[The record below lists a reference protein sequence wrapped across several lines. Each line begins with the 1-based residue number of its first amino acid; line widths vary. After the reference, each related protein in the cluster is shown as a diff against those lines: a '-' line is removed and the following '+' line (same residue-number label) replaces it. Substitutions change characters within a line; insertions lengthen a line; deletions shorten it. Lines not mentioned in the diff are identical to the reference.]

1 MREEEK
7 LVLAALLHDI
17 GKFAWRTG
25 WERRIAHERYSK
37 KLAEAFLPEN
47 FKDCLDLIGAH
58 HERVGV
64 KAEDEKLLWALRIAD
79 FLSSGEREKVTEKL
93 DEEEKERPP
102 LLIPIISEVFEEGPG
117 DLSIPLEEL
126 KLDETIF
133 PVKKGVAFHKDY
145 LDLLRKFGR
154 EAKKFR
160 YSRQSFEPFLLT
172 LLSFLHK
179 YTWCMPS
186 AYWTP
191 KGEIRRDVP
200 LYEHL
205 RLTAALSL
213 ALYKCLDEE
222 DLRRL
227 YAFGKERKW
236 DKFEKPVASLIAGD
250 VCGIQ
255 RFIYTVAQRRVALAL
270 KGRSIY
276 LRLLADGASRWLLK
290 KLNLLPTNLVY
301 CSGGNF
307 LILSHALKDEEFEE
321 IKKEFEGRLFDIRK
335 GELYIALAKFD
346 LLPSHFIMPE
356 EGPHPLSGVLQKLW
370 GEGMARAK
378 GRKFASILGERD
390 VLDLGWEGGSEER
403 GFCRICRSEEDIKES
418 KILKLYEEA
427 AEVCGFCEEVMKLAM
442 DARNARFLIIT
453 SRNAAEEGIEI
464 LDFRYQ
470 FAREE
475 KAVEHP
481 KTPAAISI
489 LNDTNFLPENFPP
502 DRAYTFDFL
511 NVLAPIDER
520 GIKPFEK
527 MAEGA
532 RHREE
537 VIGEERDYG
546 LKRLG
551 VLKLDGDNIGKIF
564 EEGLGG
570 RLTLGRFAALS
581 SALRLFFEGYV
592 EKLARDISRED
603 IYTIYSGGDDLLFV
617 GPWNKMLD
625 LAIKIQEAYRSYCC
639 KNPKFTLSGSLFLS
653 DPHHPLYLMTYE
665 AGRLCNV
672 AKGKEKALE
681 LRRLKNGRIK
691 REEIRGEKNA
701 LAFLERVWSWKE
713 MEKAKG
719 LCEDLKE
726 IWRRS
731 PHEIRPL
738 LVLMQRAFEEWR
750 LQEREERK
758 FLGRW
763 CWFLTWHIA
772 RREEWQAHTALKRLL
787 ELVDQGEIKL
797 LGLTGRWLEF
807 ETRRWEDEK

>member
-1 MREEEK
+1 MKEEEK

-25 WERRIAHERYSK
+25 WVRTVAHERYSK

-47 FKDCLDLIGAH
+47 FRDCLDLIGAH
-58 HERVGV
+58 HERAGV
-64 KAEDEKLLWALRIAD
+64 KAEEEKLLWALRAAD
-79 FLSSGEREKVTEKL
+79 FLSSGEREKVAEKL

-133 PVKKGVAFHKDY
+133 PVKRAEAFHGDY
-145 LDLLRKFGR
+145 LGLLRKFGK

-160 YSRQSFEPFLLT
+160 NSRQSFEHFLLT

-191 KGEIRRDVP
+191 KGEVRRDVP

-213 ALYKCLDEE
+213 ALYKCLDKE

-227 YAFGKERKW
+227 YALGRERKW
-236 DKFEKPVASLIAGD
+236 DKFEKHVASLIAGD

-255 RFIYTVAQRRVALAL
+255 RFIYTVAQRKVALAL

-290 KLNLLPTNLVY
+290 RLELFPTNLIY

-307 LILSHALKDEEFEE
+307 LILSHVLKDEEFEKT
-321 IKKEFEGRLFDIRK
+321 KKEFEARLFDIRK
-335 GELYIALAKFD
+335 GGLYIALAKTD
-346 LLPSHFIMPE
+346 LRPSHFIMPE
-356 EGPHPLSGVLQKLW
+356 EGPHPLSGALQELW
-370 GEGMARAK
+370 GEGIARAK
-378 GRKFASILGERD
+378 GRKFASLLREKD
-390 VLDLGWEGGSEER
+390 VFDLGWEGGSEEK
-403 GFCRICRSEEDIKES
+403 GFCRVCRSEEDVKDS
-418 KILKLYEEA
+418 KILELYEEA
-427 AEVCGFCEEVMKLAM
+427 AEVCGFCERVMELAVE
-442 DARNARFLIIT
+442 ARNARFLIMT
-453 SRNAAEEGIEI
+453 PRDATGEGIEI
-464 LDFRYQ
+464 LDFRYR
-470 FAREE
+470 FAGEE
-475 KAVEHP
+475 KDVKQL
-481 KTPAAISI
+481 KTPAVISI
-489 LNDTNFLPENFPP
+489 LNDTNFLPENLPP

-511 NVLAPIDER
+511 NVLAPIDEK

-532 RHREE
+532 RRREE
-537 VIGEERDYG
+537 VAGEERDYG

-551 VLKLDGDNIGKIF
+551 VLKLDGDNIADIF
-564 EEGLGG
+564 EKGLGG

-592 EKLARDISRED
+592 EKLARDISQED

-625 LAIKIQEAYRSYCC
+625 LAMKIREAYRSYCC
-639 KNPKFTLSGSLFLS
+639 WNPKFTLSGGLFLS
-653 DPHHPLYLMTYE
+653 DPHYPLYLMTHE
-665 AGRLCNV
+665 AGRLCSV
-672 AKGKEKALE
+672 AKGKEKVLE

-691 REEIRGEKNA
+691 GEEIKGGKNS
-701 LAFLERVWSWKE
+701 LAFLERVWGWE
-713 MEKAKG
+713 EIEEARG
-719 LCEDLKE
+719 LCEDLRG
-726 IWRRS
+726 IWRES
-731 PHEIRPL
+731 PHEVRPL
-738 LVLMQRAFEEWR
+738 LILMQRAFEEWR

-758 FLGRW
+758 FMGRW

-772 RREEWQAHTALKRLL
+772 RRGDWQRGGTLRRLL
-787 ELVDQGEIKL
+787 ELVDGGKIKL

-807 ETRRWEDEK
+807 ETRRWEYER